1 MAQVDMKRFYIG
13 CGESLQV
20 HPSALGLTFGARP
33 QEKRSQPSRLI
44 GQTLATKKQN
54 REESR

>member
-20 HPSALGLTFGARP
+20 HPATLTSALSAQPL
-33 QEKRSQPSRLI
+33 QKRNQLSPLI
-44 GQTLATKKQN
+44 GQTLLTKKQN

>member
-20 HPSALGLTFGARP
+20 HSSALMFSGVV
-33 QEKRSQPSRLI
+33 QPLKPGRQLS
-44 GQTLATKKQN
+44 
-54 REESR
+54 

>member
-20 HPSALGLTFGARP
+20 HPSNLGLAFDA
-33 QEKRSQPSRLI
+33 QSQQKRSQLSRLI
-44 GQTLATKKQN
+44 ARTIATKKQN